1 MSDDTDDL
9 RATLTDAFKSSAEPE
24 PAATPEPAVAAPE
37 TPAQATERAR
47 DEQGRFAAKAAQE
60 AAEPAAQAAPAGTV
74 APAEAVPPVAEA
86 PKVPGPP
93 NSWSAQAKAN
103 WHTLPTEI
111 QAEIAKREQDIAKFT
126 GKTDEERAF
135 GRDMQKVVQPYLP
148 VIKAQ
153 GATPAQAV
161 ESLLNTAY
169 VLHTGTPQA
178 KQAALMQVAREYGIP
193 LEGNQQSSDAYTQQ
207 LEQRLA
213 QLEQRLTGADQE
225 QEFALQQEVA
235 NDLAAFAA
243 DPRNSHFEAVKGHMA
258 ALLSSGEAKDLQDAY
273 DRAVWASPDTRATL
287 LAQQR
292 AEEEAKRRADEAKR
306 LEDARRKAVSV
317 VGSPGLATAA
327 ARPNG
332 DLSLRDELQANLRAA
347 RNATAV

>member
-9 RATLTDAFKSSAEPE
+9 RATLTDAFKTSAEPE
-24 PAATPEPAVAAPE
+24 PDAPTEVAPVTPE

-47 DEQGRFAAKAAQE
+47 DEQGRFAAKAAEVAAE
-60 AAEPAAQAAPAGTV
+60 AAAAPAQTAPVEV
-74 APAEAVPPVAEA
+74 APVVAEA
-86 PKVPGPP
+86 PKVPAPP
-93 NSWSAQAKAN
+93 NSWSAQAKAS

-135 GRDMQKVVQPYLP
+135 GRDMQKIVQPYLP

-193 LEGNQQSSDAYTQQ
+193 LEGNQQSADAYTQQ